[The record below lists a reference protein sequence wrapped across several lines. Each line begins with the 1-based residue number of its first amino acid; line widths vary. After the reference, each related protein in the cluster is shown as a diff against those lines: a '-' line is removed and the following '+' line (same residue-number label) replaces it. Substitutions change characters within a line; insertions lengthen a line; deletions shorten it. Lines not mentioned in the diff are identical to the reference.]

1 MNKEDEKI
9 QLISDYQWF
18 KTPSGQ
24 NVLKHMKKLASYNA
38 STAPPVGNDGQTDPY
53 RVMHERGQRTVITTI
68 EMWMNKDPNEK
79 KGIKNGKDYNSNAGI
94 V

>member
-1 MNKEDEKI
+1 MDKEDEKI

-24 NVLKHMKKLASYNA
+24 NVLKHMKKLAHYN
-38 STAPPVGNDGQTDPY
+38 TNLAPPVGLDGHTDAY
-53 RVMHERGQRTVITTI
+53 RVLHKEGQRTVITTI
-68 EMWMNKDPNEK
+68 ETWLNKDPNEK
-79 KGIKNGKDYNSNAGI
+79 KGIKN